1 MNPPLTLGPSD
12 CLYCD
17 ECRMLLFS
25 GLACGRGPHR
35 DAAAVW
41 GGHRGV
47 CSLPV
52 PNQRHRQVQQEA
64 GDELHDAAAGPTLP
78 SVAGEGERL
87 AAPVLVVTVV
97 WSIAVNPR
105 RVERGVPTQ

>member
-1 MNPPLTLGPSD
+1 
-12 CLYCD
+12 
-17 ECRMLLFS
+17 MLLFS

-78 SVAGEGERL
+78 SVAGEGEWL

>member
-1 MNPPLTLGPSD
+1 
-12 CLYCD
+12 
-17 ECRMLLFS
+17 MLLFS

-35 DAAAVW
+35 DAATVW

>member
-12 CLYCD
+12 RLECD
-17 ECRMLLFS
+17 ECRMLLLS
-25 GLACGRGPHR
+25 GLACGWGPHR
-35 DAAAVW
+35 DEAAVW

-52 PNQRHRQVQQEA
+52 PNQCHRQVQQET

-78 SVAGEGERL
+78 SVAGEGGWL
-87 AAPVLVVTVV
+87 TAPVLVVMVV
-97 WSIAVNPR
+97 WSIAVKP
-105 RVERGVPTQ
+105 